1 MLQSLFPTLISL
13 VRKCGSRNKRYYDLY
28 VRIYNVYYYIFS
40 FRDVKSAEN
49 ILSVMRVA
57 GVEPGPDTYLSLL
70 NVYAEK
76 GDVDSIKKVL
86 PV

>member
-1 MLQSLFPTLISL
+1 MGKWQEVALWLKPLRVFLFNS
-13 VRKCGSRNKRYYDLY
+13 SRD
-28 VRIYNVYYYIFS
+28 I
-40 FRDVKSAEN
+40 KSAEN

-86 PV
+86 QVWI